1 MFNCF
6 AVGLGGFF
14 GAVCRYLIGMIPV
27 KEATLFPVKTFGINL
42 LGCLLI
48 GLIIMF
54 AAKGSGI
61 PPRLELFLKVGFCG
75 GFTTFSTFA
84 AETMTLMKNGHTG
97 IAFLYV
103 MLSVIIGT
111 ALIFAT
117 QMIES

>member
-1 MFNCF
+1 MNCL
-6 AVGLGGFF
+6 AVRLGGFF
-14 GAVCRYLIGMIPV
+14 GAVCRYLIGLIPV

-48 GLIIMF
+48 GLIIVF
-54 AAKGSGI
+54 AAKGAGI

-84 AETMTLMKNGHTG
+84 AETMILMRNGHTD

-103 MLSVIIGT
+103 MLSVMIGT
-111 ALIFAT
+111 GLVFAA
-117 QMIES
+117 QLMES

>member
-48 GLIIMF
+48 GLIIMS

-84 AETMTLMKNGHTG
+84 AETAALIQQGYIG
-97 IAFLYV
+97 IAAVYAV
-103 MLSVIIGT
+103 LSVLVGVGIVF
-111 ALIFAT
+111 ALQFM
-117 QMIES
+117 Q